1 MTLDMLIVFELT
13 LGVALLVTAYR
24 GFTGRWP
31 WVR

>member
-1 MTLDMLIVFELT
+1 MTLDMLVVLELT
-13 LGVALLVTAYR
+13 LGVGLFAVSYR